1 MEPRSGRSDDGLA
14 TAAGTSTI
22 VQRLAEFTRW
32 VGEARGLTQT
42 GRIKLADAK
51 ALVALLQTGDEIDP
65 KIGDRVFRTKSSE
78 ELFGLNRI
86 VEWAK
91 AARLVR
97 VTKGRL
103 VPMKKRL
110 PLLERPL
117 ELWDQAFAA
126 LPALGPALYPSGH
139 WLGPLLHRG
148 FEPVIT
154 ALLTRLYGGALAVEE
169 ANQLSWDIASDGYVF
184 GDGSEEARER
194 WRRWNDRDTERALE
208 LLEQLGAVELVVANE
223 QRTVTLTSFGLRGV
237 RRLLGESGPGG
248 PVLQIK
254 VTLDEVTDPPVWR
267 RLQVSAGVRLD
278 RLHAILQTAM
288 GWTDSHL
295 HLFAAGGRDYS
306 HPAFELETDSLDE
319 RKVRL
324 SDLVL
329 CVGDSIE
336 YVYDFGDDWR
346 HALVLEKA
354 LSADE
359 NSRYPICLAGEGA
372 CPPEDCGGPPGY
384 EHLREALADTSD
396 PEHEQFREWLGLDDG
411 AEFDPRR
418 FDLGHA
424 NQALRQI
431 GVLG

>member
-1 MEPRSGRSDDGLA
+1 
-14 TAAGTSTI
+14 
-22 VQRLAEFTRW
+22 
-32 VGEARGLTQT
+32 
-42 GRIKLADAK
+42 
-51 ALVALLQTGDEIDP
+51 
-65 KIGDRVFRTKSSE
+65 
-78 ELFGLNRI
+78 
-86 VEWAK
+86 
-91 AARLVR
+91 
-97 VTKGRL
+97 
-103 VPMKKRL
+103 
-110 PLLERPL
+110 
-117 ELWDQAFAA
+117 
-126 LPALGPALYPSGH
+126 
-139 WLGPLLHRG
+139 
-148 FEPVIT
+148 
-154 ALLTRLYGGALAVEE
+154 
-169 ANQLSWDIASDGYVF
+169 
-184 GDGSEEARER
+184 
-194 WRRWNDRDTERALE
+194 
-208 LLEQLGAVELVVANE
+208 
-223 QRTVTLTSFGLRGV
+223 
-237 RRLLGESGPGG
+237 
-248 PVLQIK
+248 
-254 VTLDEVTDPPVWR
+254 
-267 RLQVSAGVRLD
+267 
-278 RLHAILQTAM
+278 M